1 MPNLL
6 FYNNMELINSD
17 LNGLK
22 ASGYGIS
29 QSFLV
34 VCSEKSVFKSLS
46 ERVMRTIKIGGGLKD

>member
-1 MPNLL
+1 
-6 FYNNMELINSD
+6 MELINSD